1 MGIFQ
6 GFMVLNDLAE
16 NVKADAKYAGADN
29 FTGQVVDGYRAPKV
43 VGTEELGAALKEA
56 AFEAGEKGLGLLL
69 FDGYRPERAVRHFMR
84 WAEQEEDFRTKAAHY
99 PNIDK
104 DQIIPLGYVARR
116 SGHSRG
122 STIDLT
128 LFDLS
133 DGRALDMGGAFDL
146 MDERSHHGAQGI
158 TREQAANRAFLRDLM
173 LRHGFV
179 DYENEW
185 WHYRLKDEPYPERYF
200 DFVIE

>member
-16 NVKADAKYAGADN
+16 NVKADARYAGADN

-43 VGTEELGAALKEA
+43 VGTEELGAALKEV

-128 LFDLS
+128 LFYLS

-146 MDERSHHGAQGI
+146 MDERSHHGA
-158 TREQAANRAFLRDLM
+158 
-173 LRHGFV
+173 
-179 DYENEW
+179 
-185 WHYRLKDEPYPERYF
+185 
-200 DFVIE
+200 